1 MADLP
6 MGTETSRFRAR
17 RAKHLWLLAALALAA
32 CGASQ
37 GGAFS
42 WLHPQ
47 AAPPDWR
54 VSQTPSGAVLA
65 FPPNWSAQHGDRGT
79 ATAALRSS
87 GGRFLGY
94 LNITPRQGDETLSN
108 WSSFRVD
115 HNQEEGDREVT
126 QLAAA
131 TGLHFLTGRGSC
143 IKDSYTTR
151 TGSRFVEI
159 ACLIAGTR
167 AQSVIVGAAPPS
179 VWGRESGSI
188 ERAIAAV
195 RT

>member
-1 MADLP
+1 
-6 MGTETSRFRAR
+6 MGTGTSRFRGLRIR
-17 RAKHLWLLAALALAA
+17 RARSLWLVLTALFLAA

-37 GGAFS
+37 GSSFA

-47 AAPPDWR
+47 AAPPGWR
-54 VSQTPSGAVLA
+54 VSQVPSGAVMA
-65 FPPNWSAQHGDRGT
+65 YPPSWHAQHGDRGT
-79 ATAALRSS
+79 VTAALLGS
-87 GGRFLGY
+87 GGSFLGY
-94 LNITPRQGDETLSN
+94 LNLTPRQGDETQSN
-108 WSSFRVD
+108 WSSFRVG
-115 HNQEEGDREVT
+115 HNREEGDRAVT

-143 IKDSYTTR
+143 VKDSYTTQ

-159 ACLIAGTR
+159 ACLVAGAR

-188 ERAIAAV
+188 ERAIAGV